1 MGVDTLIKG
10 ANLITLHDEPWQP
23 ASDALA
29 IHGERIC
36 AIGPSAQLS
45 ALADQDTRVLDLAGN
60 YLLPGFI
67 DTHVHFTQTG
77 LGALGPQLYGV
88 TSQTIALEVIADAV
102 ARLAPGEPLLI
113 HGCSLHDLDG
123 EFSREALD
131 ALAPV
136 NPVMLGDVGAHA
148 CVVNSQAWKLLDLPA
163 RTPGICQGP
172 DGALSGLLLG
182 NANTRA
188 RYTFY
193 SKVIDDH
200 TRAEALR
207 RASRLA
213 LQAGITTVHTLEG
226 GSPDG
231 RGWLPERDVDVLLAQ
246 QAQLPVRTVIYF
258 QSTNVEQAQRWN
270 LPRIGGCIWVDGSYL
285 EHTAA
290 LLEPYADEPSSCGCL
305 YFSQQEL
312 DHFVQQ
318 AHHAGLQISLHA
330 IGDAAIEQVLTAYE
344 AALRQEPRA
353 DHRHR
358 IEHFSLPTTG
368 QIERMAA
375 AGITAAMQPNFAR
388 HPNAD
393 GTSSRLEQLLGPE
406 RFVRRH
412 PYRHLLDAGIL
423 VAGGSDADP
432 MPMGPLI
439 GIELLASHP
448 EPARRL
454 SVAEAISLYTLNA
467 ARAAFE
473 ETEKGTLEVG
483 KLADLVVLA
492 EDPTCIA
499 AARIGEIPI
508 ELTLV
513 GGRIEH
519 RSGGARE

>member
-1 MGVDTLIKG
+1 MGVDTLITG
-10 ANLITLHDEPWQP
+10 ANLITLHDETAQP
-23 ASDALA
+23 PPDALA
-29 IHGERIC
+29 VHGERIC
-36 AIGPSAQLS
+36 AIGSTAQLS
-45 ALADQDTRVLDLAGN
+45 ALADRDTRILDLSGRTV
-60 YLLPGFI
+60 LPGFI

-77 LGALGPQLYGV
+77 LGAIGPQLYGV
-88 TSQTIALEVIADAV
+88 SSQTVALEVIAEA
-102 ARLAPGEPLLI
+102 AGRLAHGEPLLI

-123 EFSREALD
+123 ELSRETLD
-131 ALAPV
+131 AVAPDK
-136 NPVMLGDVGAHA
+136 PVMVGDVGAHA
-148 CVVNSQAWKLLDLPA
+148 CVINSQAWKQLDLPA
-163 RTPGICQGP
+163 QTPGICKRP

-182 NANTRA
+182 RANTRA

-193 SKVIDDH
+193 SEVIDDR
-200 TRAEALR
+200 TRTEALR
-207 RASRLA
+207 CASQLA

-231 RGWLPERDVDVLLAQ
+231 RGWLPERDVEVLLAQ
-246 QAQLPVRTVIYF
+246 RARLPIRTIVYF
-258 QSTNVEQAQRWN
+258 QSTDIEQARRWN

-312 DHFVQQ
+312 DEFVQQ
-318 AHHAGLQISLHA
+318 AHHDGLQISLHA

-344 AALRQEPRA
+344 RALRREPRA

-358 IEHFSLPTTG
+358 IEHFSLPTAHH
-368 QIERMAA
+368 IERMGA

-393 GTSSRLEQLLGPE
+393 GTPSRLEQLLGPE
-406 RFVRRH
+406 RFARRH
-412 PYRHLLDAGIL
+412 PYRYLLDAGIL

-439 GIELLASHP
+439 GIELLSSHP

-454 SVAEAISLYTLNA
+454 SVHEAISLYTVNA
-467 ARAAFE
+467 AKAAFE
-473 ETEKGTLEVG
+473 ESEKGTLATG

-492 EDPTCIA
+492 EDPTRVPASCISK
-499 AARIGEIPI
+499 ISI

-513 GGRIEH
+513 GGRLEYQ
-519 RSGGARE
+519 RGGASQ